1 MHRPRNMPR
10 LWRID
15 LVSDQITKC
24 VGVVAAPDEEIAIKR
39 ACEKFEVVDPTTQ
52 GQLVAREL

>member
-1 MHRPRNMPR
+1 MPR